1 MIKNAL
7 SSVSLAC
14 LEINFA
20 VKGAGTVILLFR
32 LEFKTSVICHNENTQ
47 KLLGETGRTTSL
59 RCETFENLLHIYI
72 APVRRTL
79 SGILH

>member
-1 MIKNAL
+1 MSKAPVL
-7 SSVSLAC
+7 S
-14 LEINFA
+14 
-20 VKGAGTVILLFR
+20 
-32 LEFKTSVICHNENTQ
+32 EFKTSVIWHNENTQ
-47 KLLGETGRTTSL
+47 KLLGETGRTASH

>member
-7 SSVSLAC
+7 SNVSLAC
-14 LEINFA
+14 LEINFV
-20 VKGAGTVILLFR
+20 VKGAVTVILLFR

-47 KLLGETGRTTSL
+47 KLLGRTASL